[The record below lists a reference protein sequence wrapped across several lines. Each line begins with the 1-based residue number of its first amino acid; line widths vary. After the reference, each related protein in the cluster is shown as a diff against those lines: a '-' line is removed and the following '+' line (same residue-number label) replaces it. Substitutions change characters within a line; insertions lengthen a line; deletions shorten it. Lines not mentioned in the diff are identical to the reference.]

1 MSDLTFTNRSIVDF
15 KQKLTGGGARSNL
28 FEVEI
33 EYPIEI
39 AVDTS
44 ANGPKEFG
52 KFMIKAAEIPAS
64 NLGNIPVPFRGRV
77 LPIAGDRTFDPWTV
91 TIIND
96 TNFRLRDV
104 MERWSDGINDI
115 QTAQGTVD
123 PETYQTKATVL
134 QLSRGTS
141 TDGKITS
148 DKNIPILRTYDFVG
162 IYPNVVSSIPLDH
175 GATDQIEEFQVTFNY
190 LYWEVRGGKDRTG
203 TSLVDKGET
212 GAAGQAFSIATV
224 GDVT

>member
-1 MSDLTFTNRSIVDF
+1 MSDLTFQNRSIVDF

-39 AVDTS
+39 TVDTS

-64 NLGNIPVPFRGRV
+64 NLVNIPVPFRGRV

-96 TNFRLRDV
+96 TNFKIRDA
-104 MERWSDGINDI
+104 MEQWSNSINDL
-115 QTAQGTVD
+115 QTSQGLINPVD
-123 PETYQTKATVL
+123 YQTSAKVK
-134 QLSRGTS
+134 QLSRQGGV
-141 TDGKITS
+141 DPGDITV
-148 DKNIPILRTYDFVG
+148 LREYRFEG
-162 IYPNVVSSIPLDH
+162 IYPNVVSEIALDY

-190 LYWEVRGGKDRTG
+190 LFYSVTDGVTIGESGSPDGA
-203 TSLVDKGET
+203 SL
-212 GAAGQAFSIATV
+212 I
-224 GDVT
+224 

>member
-1 MSDLTFTNRSIVDF
+1 MSNLTFSNRSIVDF

-33 EYPIEI
+33 EYPKSINVTTGSE
-39 AVDTS
+39 
-44 ANGPKEFG
+44 GPKEFG

-96 TNFRLRDV
+96 TNFRIREA
-104 MERWSDGINDI
+104 MEVWSNSINDL
-115 QTAQGTVD
+115 QTSQGTIN
-123 PETYQTKATVL
+123 PAEYQTSAKVK
-134 QLSRGTS
+134 QLSRKGGV
-141 TDGKITS
+141 DPGAI
-148 DKNIPILRTYDFVG
+148 DVLREYRFEG
-162 IYPNVVSSIPLDH
+162 IYPNVVSSIPLDY

-190 LYWEVRGGKDRTG
+190 LFYSVTDGITIGESGSPDGA
-203 TSLVDKGET
+203 SL
-212 GAAGQAFSIATV
+212 I
-224 GDVT
+224 